1 MFYEELAHEA
11 TCLFSCLLIIFIF
24 MFAFGCLPNEGSCSS
39 VKQVA
44 LSLYEI
50 RRLRAREASC
60 SLCRSVE
67 RIRCKSSLKY
77 SLIVL

>member
-11 TCLFSCLLIIFIF
+11 TCLSSCLLIIF

-60 SLCRSVE
+60 SLCRFGE